1 MNLTTQELH
10 QLEADLWTSADDL
23 RANSK
28 LNASEYSMPVLG
40 LIFLRHATN
49 RFYTVK
55 AQIEAGLPSR
65 GGVKPPVT
73 AADFRGRAALYLPA
87 GSRYDDLVAL
97 PDDDDIGAAIDS
109 AMTAIEAQS
118 EMLGGA
124 LPKDYNRFE
133 PALLRRLLRI
143 FNSAILQQATGDL
156 FGRIYEYFLN
166 KFAMSGAQEGG
177 EFFTPPSLVR
187 MIVNIIEPDHGIML
201 DPAFGSAGMFVQ
213 TGHFLED
220 RGQDPAHAVIFYGQE
235 KSELNTRLARMNL
248 AVHGLEG
255 HVTVGNTFYD
265 SLPDLIG
272 RCDRVMANP
281 PFNVDMVDPERVK
294 SDPRLPFGLPGISAK
309 TKTVSNANYL
319 WIQYFYTYLND
330 QGRAGFVMASS
341 ASDAGHGEKL
351 VRQKLVNTGHVDVML
366 AIGTNFF
373 YTRSLPCTLWFFD
386 KAKPPAR
393 QDQVL
398 MLDARAIYRVVSRK
412 IRDFSEEQLKNL
424 TAIVWLYRGQSDR
437 FLALVAAYLAQT
449 HHHATTIAPL
459 LATLHTP
466 LTTLHT
472 QLQTFAATLPTPV
485 GATNNSLPLGRAGEG
500 PPTPTP
506 ATNGSLPDPGR
517 AGEGFPESLAAFTAA
532 LTAGHATDQTT
543 SAALAAYAAWYTTQ
557 DATLATNTGQHA
569 AHARFAPL
577 VDSLKSLQKSIAER
591 AKLADHALA
600 HAEKTLDA
608 RRHPAWNAGAVRN
621 ATAALETARH
631 AVSEAIKT
639 TLYTFAQVTWL
650 QSRFPAATYC
660 DVPGLCKV
668 VTQAEITAHDHSLTP
683 GRYVG
688 VGSVEMSDDENFEER
703 LQEIHV
709 ELAGLNEEAV
719 TLATKIQLTFEELL

>member
-1 MNLTTQELH
+1 MNITTQELH

-55 AQIEAGLPSR
+55 AQIEAGLPTR

-73 AADFRGRAALYLPA
+73 AGDFRGRAALYLPP

-97 PDDDDIGAAIDS
+97 PDDADIGAAIDN
-109 AMTAIEAQS
+109 AMAAIEDQS

-143 FNSAILQQATGDL
+143 FNSAVLQQATGDL

-351 VRQKLVNTGHVDVML
+351 IRQKLVNTGHVDVML

-412 IRDFSEEQLKNL
+412 IRDFSEEQLQNL

-449 HHHATTIAPL
+449 HHHAATIAPL
-459 LATLHTP
+459 LATLNTP
-466 LTTLHT
+466 LITLHT
-472 QLQTFAATLPTPV
+472 QLQTFAAALPTPV
-485 GATNNSLPLGRAGEG
+485 G
-500 PPTPTP
+500 

-517 AGEGFPESLAAFTAA
+517 AGEGFPESLAAYTAA
-532 LTAGHATDQTT
+532 LTAGHAIDQTT

-557 DATLATNTGQHA
+557 DAATLATNAGQHA

-591 AKLADHALA
+591 AKLADHTLV
-600 HAEKTLDA
+600 HAEKALDA
-608 RRHPAWNAGAVRN
+608 RRHPAWNATTIRS
-621 ATAALETARH
+621 ATTALEMARH
-631 AVSEAIKT
+631 AVSEAIKA

-668 VTQAEITAHDHSLTP
+668 VTQAEIEAADNSLTP

-688 VGSVEMSDDENFEER
+688 VAPIELDNEESFEER
-703 LQEIHV
+703 MQEIHI
-709 ELAGLNEEAV
+709 ELAGLNEEAIE
-719 TLATKIQLTFEELL
+719 LAKIIKANYEEFVV